1 MKVLHIVSSYIAS
14 RDIYHGE
21 VMVLPSWL
29 LPFGR
34 LFRDFTQNEI
44 ECYCSDVER
53 LNPLYN
59 PYPFAVCLLTLLKH
73 DFSRY
78 DKIVVWWR
86 NDIYDHLFFL
96 LICKIIPTQICE
108 VKEGDEI
115 ERQYLQCRRDKTD
128 TDNIIAKIPTVSSEA
143 KIDNAKLWDELSKS
157 DSNLR
162 LLKNNQISSAN
173 IDCFDDVIL
182 RKIRRQ
188 GKLHYNDIAFKLSRT
203 SLMSYYFGYR
213 SEEFVKNRM
222 MYLIHEGKLQPYILK
237 KGNWLKSDYEEVLKI
252 GERSKF
258 KLSISRNVV
267 LPAEERTLYLFPDKV
282 AKRYKEELNND
293 DAIGNFPA
301 WILPY
306 CKLPNGFEL
315 KSWETYGK
323 NVTDLLKLDEHQ
335 VVNSIRQFFDINFDK
350 FDRIVVVH
358 TNSVPGTLFSY
369 MLSALINNEN
379 LYEIVI
385 EDCSDNSSAEDY
397 ERSISTI
404 FLPDKPSIISNEKRN
419 ELVVHWEHITSTPS
433 ELRVLDECGN
443 IINVSIDYL
452 DNLIIDY
459 CNAKYKNTIQ
469 LTEAFVQSNP
479 FGLKNCLLERFLL
492 VRLAE
497 LARKGIVFPYVKNLK
512 GNLCP
517 IEIESMESSELRKIC
532 VLNKQIY
539 ITPSL
544 FD

>member
-21 VMVLPSWL
+21 VMVLPSWQ

-53 LNPLYN
+53 LNALSN

-73 DFSRY
+73 DFSGY
-78 DKIVVWWR
+78 DKIVVWRR

-108 VKEGDEI
+108 VKEDEEI
-115 ERQYLQCRRDKTD
+115 YRQFIQCRRDKTD
-128 TDNIIAKIPTVSSEA
+128 TDNIIARIPPVSSEA
-143 KIDNAKLWDELSKS
+143 KIENAIRWDELSKS

-162 LLKNNQISSAN
+162 LLKNNQILSAN
-173 IDCFDDVIL
+173 FDLFDDTIL
-182 RKIRRQ
+182 RKIRRE
-188 GKLHYNDIAFKLSRT
+188 GKLHYNDIAFKLART
-203 SLMSYYFGYR
+203 SLMSYYFDFL
-213 SEEFVKNRM
+213 SDEFVENRM
-222 MYLIHEGKLQPYILK
+222 MHLIHEGKLYPYILK
-237 KGNWLKSDYEEVLKI
+237 KGHWRKSDYEEVRKT
-252 GERSKF
+252 GDRSKF

-267 LPAEERTLYLFPDKV
+267 LPAEKSTLYLFPNKV
-282 AKRYKEELNND
+282 AKKYKEELNND
-293 DAIGNFPA
+293 DAIGWFPT

-306 CKLPNGFEL
+306 CKLPKGFDL

-323 NVTDLLKLDEHQ
+323 NVADLLKLDEQQ
-335 VVNSIRQFFDINFDK
+335 VVNSIRQFFDINFDE

-385 EDCSDNSSAEDY
+385 EDCSDNSSVKDY
-397 ERSISTI
+397 ERLKSDLL
-404 FLPDKPSIISNEKRN
+404 LPDTPSIISNEKRN
-419 ELVVHWEHITSTPS
+419 EMVRHWKYITSMPS
-433 ELRVLDECGN
+433 ELRVLDDCRN
-443 IINVSIDYL
+443 IVNVNIDCL

-459 CNAKYKNTIQ
+459 CNAKYKNIIEQTTAFAQSRPNGLGNSCLKRLSLIR
-469 LTEAFVQSNP
+469 LTD
-479 FGLKNCLLERFLL
+479 
-492 VRLAE
+492 
-497 LARKGIVFPYVKNLK
+497 LARKGIVFPYVKNPK

-517 IEIESMESSELRKIC
+517 VEIESLEPSELRKIY
-532 VLNKQIY
+532 VLYKQIY